1 MAADKFVDLT
11 TVLAF
16 VDRTV
21 ARGAPV
27 RVALTRA
34 SKRYDVS
41 RPIIRAAYRSEKL
54 EL

>member
-1 MAADKFVDLT
+1 MADKFVDLT

-34 SKRYDVS
+34 ANRFDVS
-41 RPIIRAAYRSEKL
+41 RPVLRAAYRTEKSGL
-54 EL
+54 